1 MDGAGSSPAGPPH
14 GQDSGGL
21 AALRRRAQ
29 VVAREKAVQAPES
42 LAPISPEATR
52 IVLHEL
58 QVHQIELKLQNE
70 ELRRA
75 QLALEDSRAR
85 YFELYDLAPA
95 AYVTVSE
102 SGLILQANFAACTL
116 LGVARGAL
124 VGQPFSRF
132 IHKADQDI
140 WYLHRE
146 QLFATGALQTFE
158 LRLERPDGLACWG
171 QLAVTT
177 ALDTDGTS
185 VGRMVLIDI
194 TERKRAEL
202 AAHESET
209 RFALM
214 ADAAPVLIWESDTDK
229 LCNYF
234 NKTWLDFTGR
244 TLEQEMGNGWAEGVH
259 PDDLA
264 HCLEIYVGSF
274 DARREFKME
283 YRLRRHDGEYRWL
296 LDHGTPRFHL
306 DGSFA
311 GYIGSCIDI
320 SERKRMEASLKASE
334 ERWKFALEGAGD
346 GLWDWDVPTGAVFF
360 SKRWKEMLG
369 YTESEI
375 GSGLDEWSKR
385 VHPEDLPST
394 VAAVK
399 AHLDGNSA
407 VYVSEHRVRCKDG
420 SWKWILDRGLVVS
433 RDAEG
438 KPLRVIGTH
447 TDITERVTQ
456 QEKLQELLTQSER
469 DTQIKG
475 ELLREVNH
483 RVTNNLTAVLGLLVY
498 ERESFADDDRPL
510 VAPALDRLQQRIRG
524 LLTVHRMLSQSA
536 WAPVNL
542 AQLAGEIIRAAL
554 SAAPWR
560 NQAVV
565 NIEPSTLRVS
575 PRQAGG
581 LALVFNELTTN
592 TVKYARPDLRTVKF
606 SVGFVTD
613 DAGTTI
619 CFRDN
624 GPGYPTD
631 VLENKR
637 TNVGLKLIR
646 DVVKTTLGSTVE
658 LENDD
663 GAKTT
668 IRLRPE
674 EETRT

>member
-1 MDGAGSSPAGPPH
+1 M
-14 GQDSGGL
+14 
-21 AALRRRAQ
+21 
-29 VVAREKAVQAPES
+29 
-42 LAPISPEATR
+42 SPEATQAM
-52 IVLHEL
+52 LHEL

-132 IHKADQDI
+132 IHKADQNI
-140 WYLHRE
+140 WYLHRK

-274 DARREFKME
+274 DARREFQME

-296 LDHGTPRFHL
+296 LDHGTPRSHA

-320 SERKRMEASLKASE
+320 SEHKRMEASLKASE

-346 GLWDWDVPTGAVFF
+346 GLWDWDVPTSAVFF

-385 VHPEDLPST
+385 VHPENLPST

-420 SWKWILDRGLVVS
+420 SWKWILARGLVVS

-447 TDITERVTQ
+447 SDITERVTQ
-456 QEKLQELLTQSER
+456 QEKLQELLMQSER

-483 RVTNNLTAVLGLLVY
+483 RVANNLTAVLGLMAFEARHTRGDPQSIASSLT
-498 ERESFADDDRPL
+498 R
-510 VAPALDRLQQRIRG
+510 LDQRIRG
-524 LLTVHRMLSQSA
+524 LLQVHRMLSQSA
-536 WAPVNL
+536 WAPVPVHEL
-542 AQLAGEIIRAAL
+542 AEQIIQAILQTAL
-554 SAAPWR
+554 R
-560 NQAVV
+560 RQTAVV
-565 NIEPSTLRVS
+565 TVKPGAEKVS
-575 PRQAGG
+575 PRQAGA
-581 LALVFNELTTN
+581 LAMVINELATN
-592 TVKYARPDLRTVKF
+592 SVKYGNPAGGAVTIGFEAESDPKGMTLRY
-606 SVGFVTD
+606 
-613 DAGTTI
+613 
-619 CFRDN
+619 RDN
-624 GPGYPTD
+624 GPGYPPE
-631 VLENKR
+631 VLVQERSNI
-637 TNVGLKLIR
+637 GLKLIHEL
-646 DVVKTTLGSTVE
+646 VKGTLGGQVTIANDHGAVTTLR
-658 LENDD
+658 
-663 GAKTT
+663 
-668 IRLRPE
+668 IRLE